1 MMKKITLIAC
11 ALLAM
16 ATVTKAQIQQTTTP
30 GVIDAKKDINS
41 VLQFTNADFNF
52 GKIVFGKPTEYQV
65 TIKNISADS
74 VTLENVQAGCGCT
87 TPKGYTK
94 GEKIAPGKSKVV
106 TLGFNG
112 GTNGA
117 FTKFVTFF
125 FNGGMQK
132 QVTFHGET
140 FKPAEEPAPANDA
153 TQKLKNPSN

>member
-1 MMKKITLIAC
+1 MKRITI
-11 ALLAM
+11 LLCVFLA
-16 ATVTKAQIQQTTTP
+16 ATTISKAQISTTTTP
-30 GVIDAKKDINS
+30 GVIDQKKDITK
-41 VLQFTNADFNF
+41 VLQFTNDDYNF

-65 TIKNISADS
+65 TVKNISSDS
-74 VTLENVQAGCGCT
+74 VTLQNVQAGCGCT

-94 GEKIAPGKSKVV
+94 GEKIAPGASKVV

-125 FNGGMQK
+125 FDGGMQK

-140 FKPAEEPAPANDA
+140 FKPADNPAPANDA
-153 TQKLKNPSN
+153 TQKLKNPTN

>member
-1 MMKKITLIAC
+1 MKRITI
-11 ALLAM
+11 LLCVFLA
-16 ATVTKAQIQQTTTP
+16 ATTISKAQISTTTTP
-30 GVIDAKKDINS
+30 GVIDQKKDITK
-41 VLQFTNADFNF
+41 VLQFTNDDYNF

-65 TIKNISADS
+65 TVKNLSTDS
-74 VTLENVQAGCGCT
+74 VTLQNVQAGCGCT

-94 GEKIAPGKSKVV
+94 GEKIAPGASKVV

-125 FNGGMQK
+125 FDGGMQK

-140 FKPAEEPAPANDA
+140 FKPADNPAPANDA

>member
-1 MMKKITLIAC
+1 MKRITI
-11 ALLAM
+11 LLCVFLA
-16 ATVTKAQIQQTTTP
+16 ATTISKAQISTTTTP
-30 GVIDAKKDINS
+30 GVIDQKKDITK
-41 VLQFTNADFNF
+41 VLQFTNDDYNF

-65 TIKNISADS
+65 TVKNISSDS
-74 VTLENVQAGCGCT
+74 VTLQNVQAGCGCT

-94 GEKIAPGKSKVV
+94 GEKIAPGASKVV

-125 FNGGMQK
+125 FDGGMQK

-140 FKPAEEPAPANDA
+140 FKPADNPAPANDA

>member
-1 MMKKITLIAC
+1 MKRITI
-11 ALLAM
+11 LLCVFLA
-16 ATVTKAQIQQTTTP
+16 ATTISKAQISTTTTP
-30 GVIDAKKDINS
+30 GVIDQKKDITK
-41 VLQFTNADFNF
+41 VLQFTNDDYNF

-65 TIKNISADS
+65 TVKNISSDS
-74 VTLENVQAGCGCT
+74 VTLQNVQAGCGCT

-94 GEKIAPGKSKVV
+94 GEKIAPGATKVV

-125 FNGGMQK
+125 FDGGMQK

-140 FKPAEEPAPANDA
+140 FKPADNPAPANDA

>member
-1 MMKKITLIAC
+1 MKRITI
-11 ALLAM
+11 LLCVFLA
-16 ATVTKAQIQQTTTP
+16 ATTFSKAQITTTTTP
-30 GVIDAKKDINS
+30 GVIDQKKDINK
-41 VLQFTNADFNF
+41 VLQFTNDDYNF

-65 TIKNISADS
+65 TVKNISTDS
-74 VTLENVQAGCGCT
+74 VTLQNVQAGCGCT

-94 GEKIAPGKSKVV
+94 GEKIAPGASKVV

-125 FNGGMQK
+125 FDGGMQK

-140 FKPAEEPAPANDA
+140 FKPADNPAPANDA

>member
-1 MMKKITLIAC
+1 MKRITILLCVFIA
-11 ALLAM
+11 
-16 ATVTKAQIQQTTTP
+16 ATSITRAQISTTTTP
-30 GVIDAKKDINS
+30 GVIDQKKDINK
-41 VLQFTNADFNF
+41 VLQFTNDDYNF

-65 TIKNISADS
+65 TVKNISTDS

-94 GEKIAPGKSKVV
+94 GEKIAPGASKAV

-140 FKPAEEPAPANDA
+140 FKPADQPAPANDA
-153 TQKLKNPSN
+153 TQKLKIPSN

>member
-1 MMKKITLIAC
+1 MKNLTFLVC
-11 ALLAM
+11 AMLAF
-16 ATVTKAQIQQTTTP
+16 TISKAQITTTTTS
-30 GVIDAKKDINS
+30 GVVVAKDINKTIE
-41 VLQFTNADFNF
+41 FTNADYNF

-65 TIKNISADS
+65 TLKNISTDS

-87 TPKGYTK
+87 TPKGYEK
-94 GEKIAPGKSKVV
+94 GEKIAPGKTKVV

-125 FNGGMQK
+125 FNGGLSK

-140 FKPAEEPAPANDA
+140 FKPAEEPAPANGA